1 MTIHREPCLL
11 ELYGKEIYLA
21 HGDEFSTERSFRF
34 LRSVFHN
41 RFLQWMFSMVH
52 PRWSIWMGHSWAR
65 HSMLK
70 HKVKGDT
77 PFLGPEKEDCMIFAR
92 KYLESHPTVDCFIF
106 GHRHVDEDL
115 PIGEASRCIYLGDW
129 ISTFAY
135 VVLDGNTI
143 ERKYFIEGES
153 REL

>member
-1 MTIHREPCLL
+1 
-11 ELYGKEIYLA
+11 
-21 HGDEFSTERSFRF
+21 
-34 LRSVFHN
+34 
-41 RFLQWMFSMVH
+41 
-52 PRWSIWMGHSWAR
+52 
-65 HSMLK
+65 MLK

-115 PIGEASRCIYLGDW
+115 PLGDSSRCIYLGDW

-143 ERKYFIEGES
+143 ERKYFVEGES
-153 REL
+153 KDL